1 MGISYIE
8 MNEQKIPI
16 EDEELRGVVPTM
28 QGEIDLLKGTVGYT
42 SPNRLPYPYA
52 DTTKTVVGVTY
63 TDVGDGTVTL
73 SGTSTAVNS
82 FTLNHQNILLMTL
95 KKGKYILSGC
105 PQGGGDNTYC
115 ITLNGNINGV
125 STVIAKDYG
134 DGVEFELTEDINI
147 THISMS
153 MASGVN
159 VDGLIFEPMIVSAS
173 LGKIPFEP
181 YVEDVQTNINEHKS
195 QLDTINSRLYWNN
208 GAVVLK
214 SVNALELQDG
224 KGRGVWLTYNDS
236 WGSDVSYIIPTVNK
250 SVNLGKSDYHF
261 KSVYCESVTQ
271 SSDRRMKNSI
281 NYSVADMVELVNNL
295 KPCSFKYNDSDDM
308 QYGLIAQ
315 DVRDYLV
322 ENNKDFSGLVIDK
335 AEDCKEQVVNKNSDE
350 NNVIYGLD
358 YIKIIPCLIAKV
370 QELEERL
377 AKLEQ

>member
-224 KGRGVWLTYNDS
+224 KGRGVWLTYNAWS
-236 WGSDVSYIIPTVNK
+236 LTTAV
-250 SVNLGKSDYHF
+250 
-261 KSVYCESVTQ
+261 
-271 SSDRRMKNSI
+271 
-281 NYSVADMVELVNNL
+281 
-295 KPCSFKYNDSDDM
+295 
-308 QYGLIAQ
+308 
-315 DVRDYLV
+315 
-322 ENNKDFSGLVIDK
+322 
-335 AEDCKEQVVNKNSDE
+335 CK
-350 NNVIYGLD
+350 
-358 YIKIIPCLIAKV
+358 
-370 QELEERL
+370 
-377 AKLEQ
+377 